1 MKNFETEI
9 PFFYS
14 FNFIKI
20 LFYLIKLF
28 KKKKLLLIRKLNLLW
43 NKKKM
48 SDDWQER

>member
-20 LFYLIKLF
+20 FFYLIKLF
-28 KKKKLLLIRKLNLLW
+28 KKKKLIFIKHFGIKILLKF
-43 NKKKM
+43 KKN
-48 SDDWQER
+48 DG

>member
-28 KKKKLLLIRKLNLLW
+28 KKKKLYLYNLFLA
-43 NKKKM
+43 N
-48 SDDWQER
+48 